1 MTKTELLQRWFD
13 EVWFRGNLDAI
24 DEMFVPASEAKG
36 ILPEME
42 MGPREFRELVEV
54 MREHVGDIKVTMH
67 KSIESGDWLAALV
80 QAHMVRTDNGAPIDM
95 TGQVIARFAG
105 DKIVEAYNQ
114 FDMISLFEQLGQ
126 LPPDTLPI
134 CMTGQVLAW
143 A

>member
-13 EVWFRGNLDAI
+13 EVWFRGNLAAI
-24 DEMFVPASEAKG
+24 DEMFVPSSEANG
-36 ILPEME
+36 ILPDME
-42 MGPREFRELVEV
+42 MGPDEFRELVEV

-67 KSIESGDWLAALV
+67 KTIESGDWLAALV
-80 QAHMVRTDNGAPIDM
+80 RARMTRTDNGAPVEI

-105 DKIVEAYNQ
+105 DRMVEAYNQ

-126 LPPDTLPI
+126 FPPHTLPV
-134 CMTGQVLAW
+134 CMTGQSLTW